1 MPDQIGKSLT
11 PMQADT
17 VYDLVSLGYS
27 PKRIAQVLGLNPEE
41 ARAFILEAKV
51 SGTRLYEIMRSAQES
66 SHVDRVVLKAAE
78 GGDPDAIEAYQKICN
93 RNHYYAIIE
102 AIDDDEFPIG
112 V

>member
-1 MPDQIGKSLT
+1 MPEQIGKSLT
-11 PMQADT
+11 PLQADT

-27 PKRIAQVLGLNPEE
+27 PKRIAQVLGLGPEE
-41 ARAFILEAKV
+41 ARAFVIEAKV
-51 SGTRLYEIMRSAQES
+51 SGTRLYEIMRSAEES

-93 RNHYYAIIE
+93 RNRYYAIIE
-102 AIDDDEFPIG
+102 AIDDDEFTIG